1 MLDRAWERIASSINI
16 QLINKLYVVELKI
29 YNYFQGA
36 GVIIKDM
43 QRQKDCK
50 KQKNWDW
57 IEIVFSGYER
67 TQIMKLKMSTFQ
79 NKYLPHIQKDY
90 KMKCFRTQLLIQL
103 FFHSYHSQFCH
114 FNYANNILYPIF
126 CRNHVAIRVSEL
138 LPPHIDEK
146 GSNDFFSCSLTS
158 CQI

>member
-1 MLDRAWERIASSINI
+1 MKLGMGDKMLDRAWERIASSINI

-57 IEIVFSGYER
+57 LEIVFSGYER

-79 NKYLPHIQKDY
+79 NKYTYTEGLQDEMFQNSVVNSTLFSFLPFIVLS
-90 KMKCFRTQLLIQL
+90 F
-103 FFHSYHSQFCH
+103 
-114 FNYANNILYPIF
+114 
-126 CRNHVAIRVSEL
+126 
-138 LPPHIDEK
+138 
-146 GSNDFFSCSLTS
+146 
-158 CQI
+158 